1 MSASPAF
8 DHWVQLVRQ
17 QAWLRHGLT
26 LGFDTTLLQSHYES
40 GADVGQA
47 ADRIC
52 AILRERAGESTGHHF
67 VAPKDRGDLLGPR
80 C

>member
-26 LGFDTTLLQSHYES
+26 LGFDTTLLQSYYEA
-40 GADVGQA
+40 GTDVGQA
-47 ADRIC
+47 ADRAC
-52 AILRERAGESTGHHF
+52 ATIRENAGQSTGQHF
-67 VAPKDRGDLLGPR
+67 VAPKDRDNLLGPR

>member
-8 DHWVQLVRQ
+8 DHWVQLVRR
-17 QAWLRHGLT
+17 QAWLCHGLT
-26 LGFDTTLLQSHYES
+26 IGFDTTLLQSLYEG
-40 GADVGQA
+40 GADAGQA
-47 ADRIC
+47 ADRMC
-52 AILRERAGESTGHHF
+52 AALRDHAGQSTGQHF

>member
-1 MSASPAF
+1 MSASSAF
-8 DHWVQLVRQ
+8 DHWVQLVRRE
-17 QAWLRHGLT
+17 AWLRHGLT
-26 LGFDTTLLQSHYES
+26 LGFDTTLLHSFYEA
-40 GADVGQA
+40 GADAGQA

-52 AILRERAGESTGHHF
+52 ATLRDHAGQSTGQHF

>member
-1 MSASPAF
+1 MASRSVSIPRCSRAF
-8 DHWVQLVRQ
+8 
-17 QAWLRHGLT
+17 
-26 LGFDTTLLQSHYES
+26 YEA
-40 GADVGQA
+40 GADAGHA

-52 AILRERAGESTGHHF
+52 ATLRDRAGQSTGQHF